1 MKKIPF
7 PLLIVLFTGL
17 MLVSFTSKKGKSK
30 TTSPAAKS
38 SAVKKTKTFPYS
50 KYSVIIDK
58 SNYELSVYDNEGWL
72 ATYPVVFGNKSLSDK
87 KMEGDR
93 NTPEGIFHI
102 VAKKNHSE
110 WGKFMLIDY
119 PNEESME
126 KFNQR
131 KATGQIPTY
140 AKVGGGIGIHG
151 TRKEEEFAV
160 DRYQNW
166 TWGCISLKYSDIFEL
181 YDMLPVGTK
190 ITIQK

>member
-7 PLLIVLFTGL
+7 PLLVIPLVAVLLLGNSGEKT
-17 MLVSFTSKKGKSK
+17 KSNSNSPTVK
-30 TTSPAAKS
+30 TTP
-38 SAVKKTKTFPYS
+38 VKKTKTFPYS

-58 SNYELSVYDNEGWL
+58 SDYELSVYDDEGWL
-72 ATYPVVFGNKSLSDK
+72 ATYPVVFGNKSLADK

-93 NTPEGIFHI
+93 NTPEGTFHI
-102 VAKKNHSE
+102 IAKKNHSE

-119 PNEESME
+119 PNEESIE
-126 KFNQR
+126 RFNQR

-140 AKVGGGIGIHG
+140 AKIGGGIGIHG

-181 YDMLPVGTK
+181 YNLLPIGTK
-190 ITIQK
+190 VTIQK